1 MRWGKA
7 NRHDKERYGKVEKR
21 PHMDY
26 VDVSHNPRLKMVIN
40 LDGTLVLDEVLVAHP
55 PP

>member
-1 MRWGKA
+1 M
-7 NRHDKERYGKVEKR
+7 EKR

-26 VDVSHNPRLKMVIN
+26 VDVCHEPELKIVME
-40 LDGTLVLDEVLVAHP
+40 LDGTLVLNDVLVAHP